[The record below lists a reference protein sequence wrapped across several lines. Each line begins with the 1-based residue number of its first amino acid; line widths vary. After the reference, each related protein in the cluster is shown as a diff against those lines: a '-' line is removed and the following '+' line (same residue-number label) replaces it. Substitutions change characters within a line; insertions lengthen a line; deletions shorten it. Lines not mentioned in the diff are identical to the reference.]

1 MLSVLDIKEKID
13 GVKAAPKDDKEGDSD
28 ETKGCLGKVFYK

>member
-1 MLSVLDIKEKID
+1 MDIKEKNSWSE
-13 GVKAAPKDDKEGDSD
+13 GSTKDDKEGDSD